1 MEKLREIA
9 KKLDSSDKLS
19 DFRKKFIIPNDLIY
33 FDGNSLGPLSKNTAD
48 ILNETIH
55 NDWGKNLI
63 SSWNKKW
70 INLPNEISTK
80 ISLILKCDDKEV
92 YVGGSTSNNLY
103 KILKSILDANNEI
116 DTILTDSLNFP
127 SDIYICQGISKD
139 YNIEFKILNY
149 KNKYIP
155 DIHELESFIEK
166 KKSIVVLSHVA
177 YKSSYRYPIKRLN
190 KFCEKNE
197 SIIVWDLSH
206 SIGAIDIDI
215 KQDQTKY
222 AIGCTYKF
230 LNGGPGSPAFIY
242 VKKDEIK
249 NLKSPIK
256 GWFSHDKP
264 FDFSSKYKE
273 SNSINKF
280 SNGTPNIISMSTLK
294 SSLNHT
300 IEASTNYL
308 ETKSSNMFDYF
319 YKFYLEELVNLKFKL
334 ITPLE
339 SQNRGSH
346 IALTHSE
353 AWRITKCLLKPEIKD
368 AKKIIVDFRPPNII
382 RIALTPLYNSFQELY
397 SLCIRI
403 KSIVE
408 NEEFKNKDDSKKIV
422 P

>member
-1 MEKLREIA
+1 MDKLREIA
-9 KKLDSSDKLS
+9 IKLDSSDKLS
-19 DFRKKFIIPNDLIY
+19 DFRKKFVIPNDLIY

-48 ILNETIH
+48 TLNDTIH

-63 SSWNKKW
+63 SSWNEKW
-70 INLPNEISTK
+70 INLPNQISSK
-80 ISLILKCDDKEV
+80 ISLILKCDDNEI

-103 KILKSILDANNEI
+103 KVLKSILDTNKEI
-116 DTILTDSLNFP
+116 DTIITDSLNFP
-127 SDIYICQGISKD
+127 SDIYICEGISKD
-139 YNIEFKILNY
+139 YKIDFKILNY

-155 DIHELESFIEK
+155 DIYELESLIK
-166 KKSIVVLSHVA
+166 VNKSIVVLSHVA

-190 KFCEKNE
+190 QFCKKNE
-197 SIIVWDLSH
+197 SIIIWDLSH
-206 SIGAIDIDI
+206 SIGAIDIDMR
-215 KQDQTKY
+215 QDETEF

-242 VKKDEIK
+242 VNKDQIK

-256 GWFSHDKP
+256 GWFSHHKP
-264 FDFSSKYKE
+264 FDFSSEYKE

-300 IEASTNYL
+300 IDATTNYL
-308 ETKSSNMFDYF
+308 EIKSCTMFDYF
-319 YKFYLEELVNLKFKL
+319 NNFYLKELVNLKFKL

-339 SQNRGSH
+339 SKNRGSH
-346 IALTHSE
+346 IALTHTE

-368 AKKIIVDFRPPNII
+368 TKKIIVDFRPPNII
-382 RIALTPLYNSFQELY
+382 RIALTPLYNSFQEVY
-397 SLCIRI
+397 SLCIRL

-408 NEEFKNKDDSKKIV
+408 NKEYISKDDSKKIV
-422 P
+422 T

>member
-80 ISLILKCDDKEV
+80 ISLILKCDDNEV

-116 DTILTDSLNFP
+116 DSILTDSLNFP

-149 KNKYIP
+149 KKKYTP
-155 DIHELESFIEK
+155 DIHKLESFIK
-166 KKSIVVLSHVA
+166 MKKSIVVLSHVA

-197 SIIVWDLSH
+197 SIVVWDLSH
-206 SIGAIDIDI
+206 SIGAIDIDM

-242 VKKDEIK
+242 VKKDQIK

-256 GWFSHDKP
+256 G
-264 FDFSSKYKE
+264 
-273 SNSINKF
+273 
-280 SNGTPNIISMSTLK
+280 
-294 SSLNHT
+294 
-300 IEASTNYL
+300 
-308 ETKSSNMFDYF
+308 
-319 YKFYLEELVNLKFKL
+319 
-334 ITPLE
+334 
-339 SQNRGSH
+339 
-346 IALTHSE
+346 
-353 AWRITKCLLKPEIKD
+353 
-368 AKKIIVDFRPPNII
+368 
-382 RIALTPLYNSFQELY
+382 
-397 SLCIRI
+397 
-403 KSIVE
+403 
-408 NEEFKNKDDSKKIV
+408 
-422 P
+422 